1 MTPTRRVI
9 IALAAGVAGGLAISA
24 SQDARLLSIASFVE
38 PVGKLWVNAIRMTV
52 VPLVVSLLIV
62 SVASVES
69 AGALG
74 RIGVRS
80 LVVFA
85 TMLLSAAVAA
95 AFLAPALF
103 GMMPTGLGRPAVSD
117 SVAVTARAAAEGA
130 RNLPSFGEWL
140 AALVPV
146 NPVRAAADG
155 DMLPLVIFSILF
167 ALASAS
173 TAQAV
178 RQPLISF
185 FRAVGESMLIL
196 VRWIIVLAPIGV
208 FAIILP
214 LAARIGAS
222 AAGALGYLIL
232 VVCGMLTLE
241 LLILYVVAVSIG
253 RVPLRTFARA
263 VLPAQVV
270 AFTTRS
276 SLASLPALIDSAR
289 KNLKLPEPV
298 TGFVLP
304 MAVSIFKI
312 SAPVTWIANAVF
324 LSHFYGVPLGPRE
337 IAILAAL
344 SIVLSFGSP
353 GIPGG
358 SVIMAAPLYASFGLP
373 VEGIGILIAIDFL
386 PDIFKTVTNVTADM
400 TAATII
406 AREPPSG

>member
-1 MTPTRRVI
+1 MSPTRRVI
-9 IALAAGVAGGLAISA
+9 IALAAGLAGGLAISA

-80 LVVFA
+80 LIVFA

-95 AFLAPALF
+95 ALLAPALF
-103 GMMPTGLGRPAVSD
+103 ELMPTGLGRAVVSD
-117 SVAVTARAAAEGA
+117 SVAVAANKAAEGA

-140 AALVPV
+140 ASLVPV

-185 FRAVGESMLIL
+185 FRAVSEAMLVL
-196 VRWIIVLAPIGV
+196 VRWIIALAPIGV

-214 LAARIGAS
+214 LAARMGTS

-241 LLILYVVAVSIG
+241 LLILYVVAVSVG

-289 KNLKLPEPV
+289 KDLKLPEPV

-304 MAVSIFKI
+304 MAVSTFKI
-312 SAPVTWIANAVF
+312 TAPVTWIANAVF

-353 GIPGG
+353 GIPSG
-358 SVIMAAPLYASFGLP
+358 SLIMAAPLYASFGLP
-373 VEGIGILIAIDFL
+373 VEGIGILIAVDFL
-386 PDIFKTVTNVTADM
+386 PDIFKTVTNVTGDM
-400 TAATII
+400 TAATIV

>member
-9 IALAAGVAGGLAISA
+9 IALAAGAAGGLAISA

-85 TMLLSAAVAA
+85 TMLLSAAVATA
-95 AFLAPALF
+95 LLAPALF
-103 GMMPTGLGRPAVSD
+103 GMMPAGLGTPAMSD
-117 SVAVTARAAAEGA
+117 SVAVSARAAAEGA

-167 ALASAS
+167 ALASVS
-173 TAQAV
+173 TAQTV

-185 FRAVGESMLIL
+185 FRAVSESMLIL
-196 VRWIIVLAPIGV
+196 VRWIIALAPIGV
-208 FAIILP
+208 FAIVLP
-214 LAARIGAS
+214 LAARMGAS

-232 VVCGMLTLE
+232 VVCGLLTVE
-241 LLILYVVAVSIG
+241 LLILYVVAVAVG

-304 MAVSIFKI
+304 MAVSTFKM
-312 SAPVTWIANAVF
+312 SGPVTWIANAVF

-353 GIPGG
+353 GIPSGG
-358 SVIMAAPLYASFGLP
+358 IIMAAPLYASFGLP
-373 VEGIGILIAIDFL
+373 AEGIGILIAVDFI

-406 AREPPSG
+406 ARESPSG